1 MHMFTTWLWRKCLNR
16 SCSKTDARS
25 VILASGGLFASEGV
39 VDVVFFADPV
49 CPGFCEAQERG
60 REAFVNGGQLRCENT
75 VLGIERR
82 SRWR

>member
-1 MHMFTTWLWRKCLNR
+1 M
-16 SCSKTDARS
+16 
-25 VILASGGLFASEGV
+25 LASGGLFASEGV
-39 VDVVFFADPV
+39 VNVVFFADHV

>member
-1 MHMFTTWLWRKCLNR
+1 MWCFSQIQFAL
-16 SCSKTDARS
+16 DS
-25 VILASGGLFASEGV
+25 VKHK
-39 VDVVFFADPV
+39 
-49 CPGFCEAQERG
+49 RG